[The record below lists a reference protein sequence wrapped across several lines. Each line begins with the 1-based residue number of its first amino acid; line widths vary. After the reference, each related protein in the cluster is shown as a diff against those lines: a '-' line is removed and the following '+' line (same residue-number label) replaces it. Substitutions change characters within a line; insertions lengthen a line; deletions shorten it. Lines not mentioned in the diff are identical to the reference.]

1 MSKLSIK
8 MFIKRE
14 IRGGKTY
21 VYRMVL
27 SFKTS
32 VTVDFFVTSRRTP
45 VSVVEQFSS
54 DITWFFA
61 KHCLMSGANIQ
72 AWLWQKKGVLS
83 ITETFSKTLKFGNH
97 RIPHFIFCRRFD
109 DEQKINYE
117 WPNKEPRGISTIIVP
132 LELKSL

>member
-32 VTVDFFVTSRRTP
+32 VTFDFFVTSRRTP
-45 VSVVEQFSS
+45 VSVVKQFSS
-54 DITWFFA
+54 DIT
-61 KHCLMSGANIQ
+61 
-72 AWLWQKKGVLS
+72 
-83 ITETFSKTLKFGNH
+83 
-97 RIPHFIFCRRFD
+97 
-109 DEQKINYE
+109 
-117 WPNKEPRGISTIIVP
+117 
-132 LELKSL
+132 